1 MRAFNSNRITLC
13 RLQNNGAG
21 EVPGIYLRPERRSAI
36 QFEIVFLSK
45 SCHLQAATALNKALD
60 GLYAKHGI
68 KNIDW
73 YIERSHGLDVKRN
86 VAWGNLDITDQIV
99 P

>member
-1 MRAFNSNRITLC
+1 MRVFNPKRILRC
-13 RLQNNGAG
+13 RLQNSGAG

-36 QFEIVFLSK
+36 QFEIVFLSQRCVK
-45 SCHLQAATALNKALD
+45 QAATALETALD
-60 GLYAKHGI
+60 GLYAKHGV

-73 YIERSHGLDVKRN
+73 YIERSQGLDVNRN
-86 VAWGNLDITDQIV
+86 VAWGNLDITDLVV